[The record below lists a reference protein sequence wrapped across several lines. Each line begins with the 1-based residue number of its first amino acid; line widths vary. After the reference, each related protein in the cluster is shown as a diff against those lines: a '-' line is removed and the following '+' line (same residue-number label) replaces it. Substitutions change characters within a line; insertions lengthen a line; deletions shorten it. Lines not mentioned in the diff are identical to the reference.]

1 VAGPIRATE
10 RIYRDRPG
18 GGRELAYNVGA
29 EVSEEDAIALGLT
42 DKPDES
48 EKADK
53 PEDEKADATTE
64 EPKARKRPTRDK
76 QVSKQAG
83 RRAKK

>member
-29 EVSEEDAIALGLT
+29 EVSEEDAIALGLI
-42 DKPDES
+42 DSPGEP
-48 EKADK
+48 EKA
-53 PEDEKADATTE
+53 EDEKADATTE

-76 QVSKQAG
+76 RESSKRA
-83 RRAKK
+83 AKK